1 MVVIGV
7 YNNFIII
14 YGWCKS
20 VESFWRDFFV
30 IFLWC
35 GVDFGE
41 IVVWCWYYNFFVKV
55 WIWMFKRIDL
65 VVDRFLYVII

>member
-1 MVVIGV
+1 MVVVGV

-14 YGWCKS
+14 YCWCKS
-20 VESFWRDFFV
+20 VESFKRDIFV

-55 WIWMFKRIDL
+55 IIWMFKRIDL